1 MSDGQYQSLFQ
12 SVAKHVV
19 NRKYDSAIEQLKGL
33 SGVRDIYVLRAF
45 YLVYSDENSPAFNK
59 VSAKNALDFLDGAN
73 DSWGMAEKGR
83 CLYIGLFYTRNVA
96 AAEDVLVRASKKEA
110 KAEFYI
116 AQIHDLGA
124 HEVDGER
131 IRDVEYATGLYLKLM
146 NGNSPYK
153 HKSAIAYCRLLQEKE
168 ELNTA
173 DKRQVFEILLTYFDK
188 ASHDRNSQQVAEML
202 FSFLNNE
209 MRNLVLWSFSGR
221 MPSGMSEK
229 IDFETSRSLSLSS
242 LDTLEMHVL
251 KHK

>member
-12 SVAKHVV
+12 SVAKHVA
-19 NRKYDSAIEQLKGL
+19 NRKYDSALEQLKGL
-33 SGVRDIYVLRAF
+33 SSVRDVYVLRAF

-59 VSAKNALDFLDGAN
+59 ESARGALDFLDAAN

-83 CLYIGLFYTRNVA
+83 CLYVGLFYVRDVST
-96 AAEDVLVRASKKEA
+96 AEDTLVRASKKEA

-124 HEVDGER
+124 HEVDGESV
-131 IRDVEYATGLYLKLM
+131 RDVEYAMGLYLKLM
-146 NGNSPYK
+146 KGSSPYK
-153 HKSAIAYCRLLQEKE
+153 HRSAIAYCRLLQGKG
-168 ELNTA
+168 ELNPA

-188 ASHDRNSQQVAEML
+188 TSHDRNSQQVAEML

-209 MRNLVLWSFSGR
+209 MRDLVIWSFSGR